1 MKSDNER
8 KLEVPTHRF
17 PTSMTKLLAM
27 NLTDM
32 RVMGDDGVE
41 LGELHNITCDLETG
55 KLGDLVI
62 DPSEKAEEG
71 YEVGDDGYVYI
82 PTRRLT
88 AVKDYVVVKS

>member
-1 MKSDNER
+1 MS
-8 KLEVPTHRF
+8 
-17 PTSMTKLLAM
+17 KLLAM

-55 KLGDLVI
+55 KLGDLVV
-62 DPSEKAEEG
+62 DPSDKARES
-71 YEVGDDGYVYI
+71 YDVDGDGFVYI

-88 AVKDYVVVKS
+88 AVKDYIVVKS

>member
-1 MKSDNER
+1 MENER
-8 KLEVPTHRF
+8 KLEVSTTRF
-17 PTSMTKLLAM
+17 QTSMTKLLAM

-55 KLGDLVI
+55 KLGDLVL
-62 DPSEKAEEG
+62 DPSEKAEES